1 MALQKIKF
9 RKTVNGKEKT
19 VTLQSVYSTVNGCF
33 HRVYVPEI
41 RLYLKFETMS
51 DAIGQLK
58 ALGYSQVM
66 NRRVEQ

>member
-9 RKTVNGKEKT
+9 NKTVNGKQKT

-33 HRVYVPEI
+33 HRVYVPEVK
-41 RLYLKFETMS
+41 LHLKFKTLS

-58 ALGYSQVM
+58 ALGYSQA
-66 NRRVEQ
+66 